1 MNTEPRFPRRAL
13 LLGAVGVGASLITR
27 APGWPF
33 FASGQPVTAERLI
46 GLLTVRN
53 RAAALGARYLH
64 VVPKEANAR
73 VLTSLLLHS
82 LSRRNVRL
90 EHLSDE
96 QLRECVRRASINDFD
111 HERIFELEGWILALT
126 EARLCALSAACTN
139 ANLRV

>member
-13 LLGAVGVGASLITR
+13 LLGAVGVGASLIAR

-33 FASGQPVTAERLI
+33 IASGKPVTAGRLI
-46 GLLTVRN
+46 GLLTDPDP
-53 RAAALGARYLH
+53 AAALGARYLH
-64 VVPKEANAR
+64 VVPKEGNAR

-82 LSRRNVRL
+82 LSRRDVRL

-96 QLRECVRRASINDFD
+96 QLRERVRRASTNDFD
-111 HERIFELEGWILALT
+111 QERVFELEGWILALT
-126 EARLCALSAACTN
+126 EARLCALAAACAN